1 MKASNKQ
8 KSLKLPFKNYGGLL
22 LLFLFT
28 RMKELEWARIN
39 WKWLSVQKFTNKY
52 VPNKHTEKSVI
63 SP

>member
-28 RMKELEWARIN
+28 RMKELE
-39 WKWLSVQKFTNKY
+39 
-52 VPNKHTEKSVI
+52 
-63 SP
+63 